1 VVERRGNVF
10 DVTSFGVRDFTLLL
24 SADEVDFEQPVQ
36 VLVNGTAVLARRVEP
51 SEETLLT
58 WAARDFDRTM
68 LFAAELPIHVPE

>member
-1 VVERRGNVF
+1 
-10 DVTSFGVRDFTLLL
+10 
-24 SADEVDFEQPVQ
+24 
-36 VLVNGTAVLARRVEP
+36 VLARRVEP